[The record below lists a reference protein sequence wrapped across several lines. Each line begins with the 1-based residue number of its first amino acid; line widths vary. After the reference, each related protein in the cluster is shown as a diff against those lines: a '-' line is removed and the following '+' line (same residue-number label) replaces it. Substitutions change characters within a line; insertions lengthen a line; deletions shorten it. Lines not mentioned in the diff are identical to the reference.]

1 MSPSQHE
8 RGWLGRAVAS
18 IHTVIAGPRKATRM
32 NEWTVQ
38 VSLKAEGERKL
49 AAFYSRKERGV
60 LPGLAQNPF
69 RECSDRKIKSRD
81 PLKAPGKLRSDLELT
96 VGWMFAQGG
105 PQAWALGIISCLQHL
120 IFHHSLALVAFKN
133 PATVYAWK
141 KN

>member
-1 MSPSQHE
+1 MNLNAWSIFLQLVMM
-8 RGWLGRAVAS
+8 WLCE
-18 IHTVIAGPRKATRM
+18 I
-32 NEWTVQ
+32 
-38 VSLKAEGERKL
+38 
-49 AAFYSRKERGV
+49 
-60 LPGLAQNPF
+60 
-69 RECSDRKIKSRD
+69 D